1 MRHLDGFDIR
11 FADMAARLE
20 RESVQQLPGRST
32 NRTMRLISID
42 AIEKVARS

>member
-1 MRHLDGFDIR
+1 MRYLDGFDIR

-20 RESVQQLPGRST
+20 RESVQQFAGAFDK
-32 NRTMRLISID
+32 SID